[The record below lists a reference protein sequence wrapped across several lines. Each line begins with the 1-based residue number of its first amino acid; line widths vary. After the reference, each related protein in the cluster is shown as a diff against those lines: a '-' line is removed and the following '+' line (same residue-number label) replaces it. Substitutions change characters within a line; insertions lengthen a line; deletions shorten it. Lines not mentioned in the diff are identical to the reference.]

1 MNKNIF
7 LSYSW
12 SDMKI
17 ADQIE
22 EDLSRLQLNLRRD
35 VRDLTY
41 KNSISDFMESIRDS
55 DFAILL
61 ISDSYLR
68 SKNCMKEVLHLLK
81 DRDYEDKILPVIV
94 KGTEIYSATGR
105 LSYTRHWLEEQ
116 ENLKEVI
123 TTLPATSVV
132 SEISELK
139 TVETITSQINDFLTY
154 ISDKKN
160 LTFEELK
167 LESYCSILD
176 CLGGVNVTHLVKLLN
191 ISFIDDV
198 DEKEIELDQWFDD
211 YEPTSDAYSIRA
223 SIASERGNI
232 KKAEINFN
240 KAIEVNEHNAY
251 ALNNYGFLLYRLDI
265 EHEKA
270 KKLFEKAIAVMPNLT
285 EARLNLGVLLT
296 RRFDAY
302 DQAKEQYETIIS
314 YNPAEPRA
322 YANLVNYYKSRG
334 KKNKKNKL
342 KIVEL
347 YEKAIELNPD
357 YLEAHMALGS
367 HLSEFLG
374 EHDKAMTH
382 YDEMLRID
390 PKSSELVT
398 TLKQRVDS
406 LRNPKV
412 SPKQSRNEL
421 CNCGSGQKYKTCHG
435 A

>member
-12 SDMKI
+12 SDMNI

-35 VRDLTY
+35 VRDLAY
-41 KNSISDFMESIRDS
+41 KNSISDFMESIRES

-68 SKNCMKEVLHLLK
+68 SKNCLKEVLHLLK
-81 DRDYEDKILPVIV
+81 DRNYEDKILPVIV
-94 KGTEIYSATGR
+94 KGTEIYSTAGR
-105 LSYTRHWLEEQ
+105 LTYTRHWLEEQ

-123 TTLPATSVV
+123 NTLPATSVV
-132 SEISELK
+132 SEIYELK
-139 TVETITSQINDFLTY
+139 TVESITSQINDFLTY

-167 LESYCSILD
+167 TESYSSILD
-176 CLGGVNVTHLVKLLN
+176 CLGGVNITHLVKLLN
-191 ISFIDDV
+191 ISFIVDV
-198 DEKEIELDQWFDD
+198 DEKEIELDQWFED
-211 YEPTSDAYSIRA
+211 YKPTSDAYSIRA

-232 KKAEINFN
+232 KKAEFNFN
-240 KAIEVNEHNAY
+240 KAIEINENNAY
-251 ALNNYGFLLYRLDI
+251 ALNNYGYLLYRLDI

-270 KKLFEKAIAVMPNLT
+270 KELFQKAIAVMPNLT

-296 RRFDAY
+296 RHFDAHE
-302 DQAKEQYETIIS
+302 QAKEQYENIIS
-314 YNPAEPRA
+314 YNPAEPKA
-322 YANLVNYYKSRG
+322 YANLVNYYKACG
-334 KKNKKNKL
+334 KNNKQNKL

-374 EHDKAMTH
+374 EHDKAIMH

-398 TLKQRVDS
+398 TLKHRVES
-406 LRNPKV
+406 IRNPEV
-412 SPKQSRNEL
+412 SSKQSRNDL
-421 CNCGSGQKYKTCHG
+421 CNCGSGKKYKKCHG